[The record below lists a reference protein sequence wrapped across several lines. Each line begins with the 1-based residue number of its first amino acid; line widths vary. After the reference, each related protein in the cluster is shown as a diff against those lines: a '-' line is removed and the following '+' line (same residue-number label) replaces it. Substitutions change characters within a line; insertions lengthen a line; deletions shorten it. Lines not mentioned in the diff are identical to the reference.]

1 MDHYAMKSFDVIVV
15 GLGGM
20 GSATAYHLAK
30 RGAKTLG
37 LERFQLNHVNGSSH
51 GRTRII
57 RAIYYE
63 HPSYMPLLKRAYPLW
78 RELQGEYGKELL
90 LQTGGLMIGPREGKL
105 VSNVIDNAETHKLPY
120 ELLSRNEVTKRYSVL
135 RLPEDHVG
143 VFDPNA
149 GILIP
154 ERCVEAHTT
163 LAQRAGA
170 ELHFNES
177 MTDWMI
183 SGGKVFVKTEKDQ
196 YSTNSLIFTAGGW
209 LPQLVS
215 DIHLPLES
223 ERQCMFWFQPVEQN
237 ELFSPERMP
246 IFMWQKGPDLF
257 YYSFP
262 DVGDGF
268 KIARHHHGEITS
280 PDRIRGIDN
289 RDEVSIRTFLKENIP
304 LANGR
309 ILSSAT
315 CHYTNTPDQH
325 FIMDFHPKHKNVIL
339 ISPCSGHG
347 FKFSSVIGE
356 IAAELAL
363 DGRTSLDT
371 SFFRLTRIGVN

>member
-1 MDHYAMKSFDVIVV
+1 MKSFDVIVV

-30 RGAKTLG
+30 RGTKTLG

-63 HPSYMPLLKRAYPLW
+63 HSSYMPLLKRAYPLW
-78 RELQGEYGKELL
+78 RELQSEYGKELL

-105 VSNVIDNAETHKLPY
+105 VSNVIDNAEAHKLPY

-135 RLPEDHVG
+135 RLPEDYVG

-154 ERCVEAHTT
+154 EHCVEAHAT

-183 SGGKVFVKTEKDQ
+183 SGGKVIVKTEKDR
-196 YSTNSLIFTAGGW
+196 YSANSLIFTAGGW

-237 ELFSPERMP
+237 ELFSPKRMP
-246 IFMWQKGPDLF
+246 ILMWQKGPDLF

-268 KIARHHHGEITS
+268 KIARHHHGEIAS

-289 RDEVSIRTFLKENIP
+289 ADEVTIRTFLKENIP

-356 IAAELAL
+356 IAAELVL

>member
-1 MDHYAMKSFDVIVV
+1 MKSFDVIVV

-20 GSATAYHLAK
+20 GSATVYHLAK

-90 LQTGGLMIGPREGKL
+90 LQAGGLMIGPREGKL
-105 VSNVIDNAETHKLPY
+105 VSNVIDNAEAHKLPY

-154 ERCVEAHTT
+154 EHCVEAHAT

-183 SGGKVFVKTEKDQ
+183 SGGKVFVKTEKDR
-196 YSTNSLIFTAGGW
+196 YSANSLIFTAGGW

-215 DIHLPLES
+215 DIHLPVES

-289 RDEVSIRTFLKENIP
+289 GDEVSIRTFLKENIP

-347 FKFSSVIGE
+347 FKFCSVIGE